1 LPEVSDNYQA
11 IDVTTSVVAVLYI
24 ALQSIAVV
32 VLTLLNH
39 TNSKRSTAKNSKY
52 IYSVI
57 LAIDQLNA
65 QILVL

>member
-1 LPEVSDNYQA
+1 VSDNYQA
-11 IDVTTSVVAVLYI
+11 IDVATSVVAVPYI
-24 ALQSIAVV
+24 ALHSIVVVILTVLNHANSKTSIAM
-32 VLTLLNH
+32 
-39 TNSKRSTAKNSKY
+39 NSKY